1 MTEKKGIFE
10 KLRTGLS
17 KTRNGFLSGLNN
29 IIGRG
34 KIDEDFFEGLEELLI
49 TADVGVHSAS
59 RIISGLREDVK
70 KNKLKEIGD
79 VEKCLKERILKIIN
93 HNTPAPPFIKGG
105 GGGVFSFLI
114 FIVGVKGPCKT
125 NIIWKICSRK

>member
-17 KTRNGFLSGLNN
+17 KTRTGFLSGLNN

-49 TADVGVHSAS
+49 TADLGVHSAS

-93 HNTPAPPFIKGG
+93 HNTPAPPPFKRRGKGRG
-105 GGGVFSFLI
+105 L
-114 FIVGVKGPCKT
+114 
-125 NIIWKICSRK
+125 

>member
-1 MTEKKGIFE
+1 MFITEKKGLFE
-10 KLRTGLS
+10 KLKSGLS
-17 KTRNGFLSGLNN
+17 KTRTGFLSGLNN

-70 KNKLKEIGD
+70 KNKLKEPKD
-79 VEKCLKERILKIIN
+79 VEQYLKSEILKIIN
-93 HNTPAPPFIKGG
+93 HTPPAPPLIKGG
-105 GGGVFSFLI
+105 EGGVFSFFI
-114 FIVGVKGPCKT
+114 FFVCVNGF
-125 NIIWKICSRK
+125 

>member
-17 KTRNGFLSGLNN
+17 KTRTGFLSGLNN

-49 TADVGVHSAS
+49 TADVGIHSTTL
-59 RIISGLREDVK
+59 ILQGLM
-70 KNKLKEIGD
+70 
-79 VEKCLKERILKIIN
+79 
-93 HNTPAPPFIKGG
+93 
-105 GGGVFSFLI
+105 
-114 FIVGVKGPCKT
+114 
-125 NIIWKICSRK
+125 